1 MTDLYEAMSTLRAVR
16 KLRTDPIPDDV
27 LERVLQAACWAPT
40 GGNQQP
46 WRVVVVRDAGKK
58 RVLQDIYRPEW
69 QKYVEGFMARLAGLP
84 PEELTKW
91 QKIAAA
97 GDHLADHLHE
107 APAIL
112 LFCGNPKMM
121 AITDAKLDRISMVG
135 GGSVYPPVQNAMLA
149 CVAEGLQFLDDTVG
163 IASLKPARNAH
174 GRLQLQRAYD
184 FEFSDTGDNRVKG
197 SIVMLGRRV
206 LLLNIKP
213 RSAAEVITLH

>member
-1 MTDLYEAMSTLRAVR
+1 MTDLYDAMSTLRAVR

-46 WRVVVVRDAGKK
+46 WRVVVVTDPEKKAG
-58 RVLQDIYRPEW
+58 LQEIYRPEW
-69 QKYVEGFMARLAGLP
+69 QKYVEGFTARLSGLP

-91 QKIAAA
+91 EKILSA
-97 GDHLADHLHE
+97 GDRLADHLHE

-135 GGSVYPPVQNAMLA
+135 GGSVYPAVQNAMLA
-149 CVAEGLQFLDDTVG
+149 CVAEGLGCTLT
-163 IASLKPARNAH
+163 
-174 GRLQLQRAYD
+174 
-184 FEFSDTGDNRVKG
+184 
-197 SIVMLGRRV
+197 
-206 LLLNIKP
+206 
-213 RSAAEVITLH
+213 TLHCRREGAVKQLLDIPDGWATLAMVPIGYPVGRGHGPITRQPPSVLAYRDTFGNEWA

>member
-46 WRVVVVRDAGKK
+46 WRVVVVLDPQRKQA
-58 RVLQDIYRPEW
+58 LADIYAPEW
-69 QKYVEGFMARLAGLP
+69 ASYSAGFLDRLKGLP
-84 PEELTKW
+84 PEEFAKW
-91 QKIAAA
+91 ERVAAA

-112 LFCGNPKMM
+112 VFCGNPKAM

-135 GGSVYPPVQNAMLA
+135 GGSVYPAVQNAMLA
-149 CVAEGLQFLDDTVG
+149 CVAEGLGCTLT
-163 IASLKPARNAH
+163 
-174 GRLQLQRAYD
+174 
-184 FEFSDTGDNRVKG
+184 
-197 SIVMLGRRV
+197 
-206 LLLNIKP
+206 
-213 RSAAEVITLH
+213 TLHCLREPEVKAALDIPDPWATLALVPIGYPVGRGHGPITRQPPSRLAYRDTWDNAW